1 MGSMSVWHWI
11 IVLAV
16 GLLLFGGRGKISDLM
31 GDFAKGIKSF
41 KKGLAERKAR
51 GAGQD
56 RPDENHRA
64 VVYRRAGCW
73 QRSRVGRAAQGRL
86 TPAASPRATAACGAG
101 APVLALVFAWE

>member
-41 KKGLAERKAR
+41 KKGLAE
-51 GAGQD
+51 
-56 RPDENHRA
+56 DEKLEEPA
-64 VVYRRAGCW
+64 KTDPMKTIEPSQTG
-73 QRSRVGRAAQGRL
+73 
-86 TPAASPRATAACGAG
+86 TPAASG
-101 APVLALVFAWE
+101 APASAEQRKAG